1 MPLNFRKV
9 EAHPAHYASY
19 IWRGPQGQEIDSDR
33 NRRYEK
39 IVDGENVK
47 LVIHNPTLADMGPY
61 PVEVVTANDKIAST
75 LFQVRVD
82 IPCNDKI
89 NASCQAKSESITTNT
104 SLVIRQKAKVKVFS
118 NKPEEEKFFQKQQ
131 ALLSEHGYNISCSA
145 EGFEINRTSASLYFR
160 PCISYNACQ
169 VICETE

>member
-1 MPLNFRKV
+1 MPLNFEKV

-61 PVEVVTANDKIAST
+61 PVEVITAND
-75 LFQVRVD
+75 
-82 IPCNDKI
+82 
-89 NASCQAKSESITTNT
+89 
-104 SLVIRQKAKVKVFS
+104 
-118 NKPEEEKFFQKQQ
+118 
-131 ALLSEHGYNISCSA
+131 
-145 EGFEINRTSASLYFR
+145 
-160 PCISYNACQ
+160 
-169 VICETE
+169 

>member
-1 MPLNFRKV
+1 MTRL
-9 EAHPAHYASY
+9 PAHF
-19 IWRGPQGQEIDSDR
+19 
-33 NRRYEK
+33 
-39 IVDGENVK
+39 
-47 LVIHNPTLADMGPY
+47 
-61 PVEVVTANDKIAST
+61 
-75 LFQVRVD
+75 FQVRVD

-169 VICETE
+169 VICETECHNIWERLRSPGGAQPQAEIGARSGGWGDREPLPLQLHWRPFNLGGCLFNYCLCSIIHL

>member
-1 MPLNFRKV
+1 MTRL
-9 EAHPAHYASY
+9 
-19 IWRGPQGQEIDSDR
+19 
-33 NRRYEK
+33 
-39 IVDGENVK
+39 
-47 LVIHNPTLADMGPY
+47 PTH
-61 PVEVVTANDKIAST
+61 S
-75 LFQVRVD
+75 FQVRVD
-82 IPCNDKI
+82 IPCIDKI
-89 NASCQAKSESITTNT
+89 NVSCQAKSESITTNT

-169 VICETE
+169 VIRGAESHNFWEHLRSPGGAQPQPEIGAGSGGWGDGGPLPLQLHW